1 MNTNTQNTTKY
12 KNSPLGLIPEDW
24 EVKKFKDIL
33 EEGKLGGNYE
43 NSEANEG
50 VPVMKMGNLGRGVM
64 NINKVQYLPEN
75 EKYNEDDILKEGD
88 LLFNTRNTLDLV
100 GKVSIWRNELPFS
113 LYNSNLM
120 RMKFNE
126 KYVGSNDFMNFAFN
140 SHYLLSQ
147 LRGIATG
154 TTSVAAIYGKDLNRI
169 KFLLP
174 LIEEQAAI
182 ANCLSTWDK
191 AIEKHAALIAQKE
204 LAKKAL
210 MQQLLS
216 GKKRLKGFSG
226 EWKKLKLGVDCELI
240 TKGTTPTSL
249 GREFKD
255 QGVNFIKIES
265 LEENGTIIPNKVAF
279 IDEQTHEM
287 LKRSQLKENDILI
300 SIAGALGRVALVN
313 KETLPANTN
322 QALAIIRLKKESK
335 LKLKY
340 LYYFLNSP
348 KVKKEIDAINVQA
361 AQANLSLSNIN
372 DLTVLYPEFE
382 EQTAIANVLQC
393 ADDEL
398 QLLKKKREQL
408 KEQKKGLM
416 QVLLTGKKRLR
427 Y

>member
-1 MNTNTQNTTKY
+1 MNTQTQPTHKY

-24 EVKKFKDIL
+24 EVKKFKQVAKFYSGGTPLTSVREYYEGDIPFIKSGEIYGEKTEQFLNEMALKNSSAKMVCKGDIL
-33 EEGKLGGNYE
+33 YALYGANSGEVAVSKINGAINQAILCIKTELNNLYVFNFLIKEKDIIVKKYLQGGQ
-43 NSEANEG
+43 
-50 VPVMKMGNLGRGVM
+50 GNLSAEIVKKLD
-64 NINKVQYLPEN
+64 IPIPPLP
-75 EKYNEDDILKEGD
+75 
-88 LLFNTRNTLDLV
+88 
-100 GKVSIWRNELPFS
+100 
-113 LYNSNLM
+113 
-120 RMKFNE
+120 
-126 KYVGSNDFMNFAFN
+126 
-140 SHYLLSQ
+140 
-147 LRGIATG
+147 
-154 TTSVAAIYGKDLNRI
+154 
-169 KFLLP
+169 
-174 LIEEQAAI
+174 EQAAI
-182 ANCLSTWDK
+182 ANCLSTWDN
-191 AIEKHAALIAQKE
+191 AIEKQTALITQKE
-204 LAKKAL
+204 LSKKAL

-226 EWKKLKLGVDCELI
+226 EWRKLKLGIDCELI

-255 QGVNFIKIES
+255 NGVNFIKIES

-313 KETLPANTN
+313 KQILPANTN

-372 DLTVLYPEFE
+372 DLTVLYPLIE
-382 EQTAIANVLQC
+382 EQTAIATILQC
-393 ADDEL
+393 ADTEI
-398 QLLKKKREQL
+398 QLLQHKLTQL

-416 QVLLTGKKRLR
+416 QVLLTGKKRLK

>member
-1 MNTNTQNTTKY
+1 MNTTIQHTTKY
-12 KNSPLGLIPEDW
+12 KNSALVLIPEDW

-33 EEGKLGGNYE
+33 DEGKLGGNYE

-75 EKYNEDDILKEGD
+75 EKYNEEDILKEGD

-174 LIEEQAAI
+174 LIEEQKAI

-191 AIEKHAALIAQKE
+191 AIEKQNALIAQKE
-204 LAKKAL
+204 LSKKAL

-216 GKKRLKGFSG
+216 GKKRLKGFTEEWRKFTLNDVANFINGKAYKQEELLNEGKYKVLRVGNFFSNSNWYYSDLELDKDKYVNEGDLMYAWSASFGPRFWAG
-226 EWKKLKLGVDCELI
+226 EKTIYHYHIWKVIPLELI
-240 TKGTTPTSL
+240 V
-249 GREFKD
+249 KD
-255 QGVNFIKIES
+255 F
-265 LEENGTIIPNKVAF
+265 
-279 IDEQTHEM
+279 
-287 LKRSQLKENDILI
+287 
-300 SIAGALGRVALVN
+300 
-313 KETLPANTN
+313 
-322 QALAIIRLKKESK
+322 
-335 LKLKY
+335 
-340 LYYFLNSP
+340 LYYFFVFDTEMIFSNKQGGTMFHVTKGDMEKRKIKLP
-348 KVKKEIDAINVQA
+348 
-361 AQANLSLSNIN
+361 SL
-372 DLTVLYPEFE
+372 E

-393 ADDEL
+393 ADTEI
-398 QLLKKKREQL
+398 QLLKKKLDQL

-416 QVLLTGKKRLR
+416 QVLLTGKKRLK

>member
-1 MNTNTQNTTKY
+1 MNTTILHTTEY

-43 NSEANEG
+43 NSEANQG

-75 EKYNEDDILKEGD
+75 EKYNEDDILKKGD
-88 LLFNTRNTLDLV
+88 LLFNTRNTLELV

-120 RMKFNE
+120 RMKF
-126 KYVGSNDFMNFAFN
+126 KGRYVGSNDFMNFAFN

-154 TTSVAAIYGKDLNRI
+154 TTSVAAIYGKDLNKI

-174 LIEEQAAI
+174 LIQEQIAI

-191 AIEKHAALIAQKE
+191 AIGKQNALIVQKE
-204 LAKKAL
+204 LSKKAL

-226 EWKKLKLGVDCELI
+226 EWKEVKLGQVCNLVNGMAFKPSEWANSGIPIIRIQNLNGSSEFNLFDGEVQSRYLVNHGDLLFAWSGSRGTSFGAFRWFKEQAVLNQHI
-240 TKGTTPTSL
+240 FNVLPKNGLERDFAFQLLRWLTIGIERKAHGSAGLVHVTK
-249 GREFKD
+249 K
-255 QGVNFIKIES
+255 Q
-265 LEENGTIIPNKVAF
+265 LEDEKMNIPN
-279 IDEQTHEM
+279 
-287 LKRSQLKENDILI
+287 
-300 SIAGALGRVALVN
+300 
-313 KETLPANTN
+313 
-322 QALAIIRLKKESK
+322 SK
-335 LKLKY
+335 
-340 LYYFLNSP
+340 
-348 KVKKEIDAINVQA
+348 
-361 AQANLSLSNIN
+361 
-372 DLTVLYPEFE
+372 E
-382 EQTAIANVLQC
+382 EQTAIASVLQC
-393 ADDEL
+393 ADTDI
-398 QLLKKKREQL
+398 QLLKSKLAQL

-416 QVLLTGKKRLR
+416 QVLLTGKKRLK
-427 Y
+427 YQLKSVKLNEIY